1 MWSITVVSPQ
11 FVYHHWFK
19 DGLIMSVPNLTFR
32 TACSQ
37 LYWTFQHFMFWKGI
51 NSWKCVGQCCQSLL
65 AAEFCSDC
73 TCVCC
78 STGYVLCQLQTNSSQ
93 IANFKNGC
101 MTRVCHEKGRN
112 VHYGTAGEP
121 WSVRTSTQTAT
132 RLSRPPAKTDFPPLH
147 SVRNAHASQPIR
159 DPIDSRHTGPMFF
172 FLRQFT
178 FWKWIAIGC
187 HSNIGGDRK
196 QHASLQGLPETDIS
210 ADVRATEEADQKDNT
225 RTTLFHSVYEPDS

>member
-1 MWSITVVSPQ
+1 M
-11 FVYHHWFK
+11 
-19 DGLIMSVPNLTFR
+19 
-32 TACSQ
+32 
-37 LYWTFQHFMFWKGI
+37 
-51 NSWKCVGQCCQSLL
+51 GQCCQSLL

-172 FLRQFT
+172 FKTVYIL
-178 FWKWIAIGC
+178 KMN
-187 HSNIGGDRK
+187 SNRMPF
-196 QHASLQGLPETDIS
+196 QHWWGQETTCLS
-210 ADVRATEEADQKDNT
+210 ARSA
-225 RTTLFHSVYEPDS
+225 